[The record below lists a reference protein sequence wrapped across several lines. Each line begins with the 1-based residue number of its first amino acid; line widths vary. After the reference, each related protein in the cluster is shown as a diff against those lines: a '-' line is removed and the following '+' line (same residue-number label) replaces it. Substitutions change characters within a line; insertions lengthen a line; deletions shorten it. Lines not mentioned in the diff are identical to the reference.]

1 MLTSFLPV
9 RHVSEFAADVRQ
21 SLTKPGQ
28 RELPS
33 KYLYDEVGSAL
44 FETICV
50 LPEYGLTRADA
61 RLMEKHA
68 GEIVRRLPSPIKVAE
83 LGSGS
88 GKKTRWIL
96 EALSQRQRTYYYPI
110 EISPSALAAC
120 AKELGQIDLVS
131 VVGHEQ
137 PYLEGLRTVAEGRG
151 EQDHLLV
158 LFLGST
164 IGNFDR
170 HAGEEFLKETREIL
184 QPGDALLLG
193 TDLEKSVELQIL
205 AYDDPAGV
213 TAAFNL
219 NLLARINRE
228 LGADFDLC
236 CFRHEARWNNV
247 ERRIEMHL
255 RSTRRQTVHVPVAS
269 LRFMLN
275 EDETIWT
282 ESSHKYKAEEI
293 PQMAERTG
301 FRCDGQWIDRQWPFA
316 QNLLRC
322 PRALPSAD
330 TPKRKPPAKAAD
342 KSESSKALR
351 SDSSTST
358 SRFLASSVRPV
369 RACQP
374 AAKSQKASM
383 RQTSRV
389 AQVFCVL
396 SAGRQ
401 TARICEP

>member
-1 MLTSFLPV
+1 MLTSSLPL
-9 RHVSEFAADVRQ
+9 RHVSEFAADVRKG
-21 SLTKPGQ
+21 LTKPGQ

-61 RLMEKHA
+61 RLLEKHA
-68 GEIVRRLPSPIKVAE
+68 GEIVEKLDSPVQVAE

-96 EALSQRQRTYYYPI
+96 EALSRRQKTYYYPI

-120 AKELGQIDLVS
+120 EKELRQIDMVS
-131 VVGHEQ
+131 VVGYEQ
-137 PYLEGLRTVAEGRG
+137 PYLDGLRAVAESRRK
-151 EQDHLLV
+151 EDHLLV

-170 HAGEEFLKETREIL
+170 EAGDAFLREMSAIL
-184 QPGDALLLG
+184 NSGDALLLG
-193 TDLEKSVELQIL
+193 TDLEKSVETQIL

-228 LGADFDLC
+228 LCADIDLS
-236 CFRHEARWNNV
+236 CFKHQARWNAI

-255 RSTRRQTVHVPVAS
+255 RSKCRQRVEIPAAG
-269 LRFMLN
+269 LRVMLD

-282 ESSHKYKAEEI
+282 ESSHKYQAQEVV
-293 PQMAERTG
+293 QMAARTG
-301 FRCDGQWIDRQWPFA
+301 FRCEGQWIDEEWAFA
-316 QNLLRC
+316 QNLLI
-322 PRALPSAD
+322 A
-330 TPKRKPPAKAAD
+330 
-342 KSESSKALR
+342 E
-351 SDSSTST
+351 
-358 SRFLASSVRPV
+358 
-369 RACQP
+369 
-374 AAKSQKASM
+374 
-383 RQTSRV
+383 
-389 AQVFCVL
+389 
-396 SAGRQ
+396 
-401 TARICEP
+401 